1 MTYQIG
7 SARHDE
13 NGKYTGGKA
22 GDQTG
27 NEVSTQTMYNYPGKG
42 NWKCYR
48 AKSDDVANGL
58 KNAMLTA
65 CANNHIGYNQ
75 NQRLQ
80 IIGKGVNVA
89 QNVNC
94 DCSALV
100 RECIR
105 VASGKDVG
113 NFTTQNEPCVLSNCG
128 LFDYVGI
135 VTTASTLYEGDII
148 VTAQKG
154 HTAIVTSG
162 NARKKAEPQK
172 PAPSPSSNRN
182 EIIALGQQHSINFTG
197 NQIGVD
203 GIRGNETRKQA
214 VRVVQR
220 GLNLDYNARLAEDG
234 VWGNATER
242 AFGNHYVKRGETQ
255 YMVTVAEILCMMA
268 GIDPNGVEC
277 AGTFGAGLERA
288 SGSSILRKDWFK
300 KMVNC

>member
-1 MTYQIG
+1 MTYYIG

-27 NEVSTQTMYNYPGKG
+27 NEVATQAMYNYLSKG

-113 NFTTQNEPCVLSNCG
+113 NFTTQNESTVLANSG

-135 VTTASTLYEGDII
+135 VTTASVLYDGDII
-148 VTAQKG
+148 VTVQKG

-162 NARKKAEPQK
+162 HARKKAEPQK

-182 EIIALGQQHSINFTG
+182 EIVAAGQQHSINFTG
-197 NQIGVD
+197 HTIGVD
-203 GIRGNETRKQA
+203 GVRGPETVKNQIRVLQQA
-214 VRVVQR
+214 
-220 GLNLDYNARLAEDG
+220 LNLDYNAKLDTDG
-234 VWGNATER
+234 IWGNKTQTALDK
-242 AFGNHYVKRGETQ
+242 HYVKRGEKQ
-255 YMVTVAEILCMMA
+255 YMVTAAEILCMMH

-277 AGTFGAGLERA
+277 PGIFGGGLERA
-288 SGSSILRKDWFK
+288 ANASKLTYDWFI
-300 KMVNC
+300 MMARN